1 MATDNSP
8 PRNGLI
14 LLIAVASVLTLGAL
28 KFVFDSYYRYV
39 MEDEVAAKLAQSPPT
54 ELRAARIEDQQ
65 RLASGPMP
73 IDRAIKDLARNREA
87 PQQSADDGPML
98 GWSKAPRPLVAPTTA
113 TAIPDGGA
121 AVNAA
126 VDAGAAIPAH
136 PVGVAARADAGATR
150 PMTPADAGRG
160 KLQGPTSGPSVSDAG
175 GNKP

>member
-39 MEDEVAAKLAQSPPT
+39 MEDEVAVKLAAAPPT
-54 ELRAARIEDQQ
+54 ELRAARVEEQQ
-65 RLASGPMP
+65 RLSSGPMP
-73 IDRAIKDLARNREA
+73 IERAIKDLAKNRDV

-98 GWSKAPRPLVAPTTA
+98 GWSKAPRPLVAGNAVAPA
-113 TAIPDGGA
+113 PDGGA

-126 VDAGAAIPAH
+126 VDAGASVPSPH
-136 PVGVAARADAGATR
+136 PVGVGADAGATH
-150 PMTPADAGRG
+150 TTSPADAGRD
-160 KLQGPTSGPSVSDAG
+160 KLQGPTNGPSVSDAG
-175 GNKP
+175 GRKP

>member
-39 MEDEVAAKLAQSPPT
+39 MEDEVAAKLAQSPPI
-54 ELRAARIEDQQ
+54 ELRAARLEDQQ

-73 IDRAIKDLARNREA
+73 IDRAIKDLAKNREA

-98 GWSKAPRPLVAPTTA
+98 GWSKAPRPVVAGSAVPSV
-113 TAIPDGGA
+113 PDGGA
-121 AVNAA
+121 AVDAA
-126 VDAGAAIPAH
+126 VEAGAAMPAPP
-136 PVGVAARADAGATR
+136 PVGIG
-150 PMTPADAGRG
+150 ADAGRAAPTDAG
-160 KLQGPTSGPSVSDAG
+160 RDKLQGPTNGPRVSDAG